1 MDSER
6 WEENGSPHL
15 EQTPK
20 AQLSRKRALFKTASV
35 SVTCVVSEVSRT
47 MFKWPPLAAL
57 PSRFCLMTVC

>member
-1 MDSER
+1 MAHS
-6 WEENGSPHL
+6 GL

-20 AQLSRKRALFKTASV
+20 AQLSRKRALFKTVPASA
-35 SVTCVVSEVSRT
+35 TCAVSEVSRA